1 MKKFGYE
8 ENGYNRNE
16 VNQFV
21 DEVIQETEK
30 IVTKVKSQQEE
41 IEKLQKELSYY
52 REMKDI
58 MKDAIVRAEE
68 SNNKIKKMAL
78 EESEILIRDAKD
90 NASRIVNDALK
101 EAQKTE
107 NERITIKRNLTA
119 FKKKLRE
126 NMQEH
131 IKIVEEINEIEVDN
145 E

>member
-1 MKKFGYE
+1 MRKFGYE

-16 VNQFV
+16 VNKFV

-30 IVTKVKSQQEE
+30 IVSKVKNQQEE

-107 NERITIKRNLTA
+107 NERITIKKNLTA
-119 FKKKLRE
+119 FKKKLKE

-131 IKIVEEINEIEVDN
+131 IRIVEEINEIEVDN